1 MQASVHTTID
11 KSAAL
16 KDCEAVLYPDK
27 ILDKQGNRIYI
38 GRCYIGQRTY
48 RKKIDLNNAPDTLIG
63 FPTVWICGGLAEQQE
78 ISR

>member
-27 ILDKQGNRIYI
+27 
-38 GRCYIGQRTY
+38 
-48 RKKIDLNNAPDTLIG
+48 AIG
-63 FPTVWICGGLAEQQE
+63 FT
-78 ISR
+78 

>member
-38 GRCYIGQRTY
+38 GRRYIG
-48 RKKIDLNNAPDTLIG
+48 
-63 FPTVWICGGLAEQQE
+63 
-78 ISR
+78 